1 MQNETTTTKNLITDF
16 ELNELMAKIIDHCF
30 NRWNE
35 KELLIANRIKQ
46 FVADFL
52 ERKLANE
59 LDSANEQARADERQ
73 KVLMEA
79 GDSRALGHIDV
90 IRHLRIYGRDHIMEA
105 DKRAKGFYE
114 AVNEA
119 ERYFN
124 VYEDAELR
132 AKLQEMKERL
142 YERTNFY

>member
-1 MQNETTTTKNLITDF
+1 MQNEPTTTKNLITDF

-59 LDSANEQARADERQ
+59 LDSANEQARADERK
-73 KVLMEA
+73 KVLAEVESWLPSHTRNA
-79 GDSRALGHIDV
+79 SNQTDV
-90 IRHLRIYGRDHIMEA
+90 FGVVD
-105 DKRAKGFYE
+105 
-114 AVNEA
+114 V
-119 ERYFN
+119 
-124 VYEDAELR
+124 VELR
-132 AKLQEMKERL
+132 AKLVEMKGL
-142 YERTNFY
+142 HGI